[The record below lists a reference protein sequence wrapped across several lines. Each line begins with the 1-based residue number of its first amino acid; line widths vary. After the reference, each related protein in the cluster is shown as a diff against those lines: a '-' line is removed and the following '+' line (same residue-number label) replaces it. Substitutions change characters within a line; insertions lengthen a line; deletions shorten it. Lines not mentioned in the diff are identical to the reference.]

1 MAKSIFEILSDLQTE
16 TSVPGF
22 GDSIAHTIPRD
33 IFPTAEEFENENK
46 LLAWAEERGYVHALL
61 QMGLQKGLIDVRAKF
76 KSCRKGDTWSPGY
89 GQRNIDAHKW
99 EITERPNATANKKVS
114 EAVLAVGRKMVDA
127 MRTTGQPEEIIFAAL
142 SGVYGE
148 AVTKE
153 LLKS

>member
-1 MAKSIFEILSDLQTE
+1 MAKSIFEILADLQTE
-16 TSVPGF
+16 TSVPGY
-22 GDSIAHTIPRD
+22 GAEVPHTIPRRL
-33 IFPTAEEFENENK
+33 FPTSEVFENKE
-46 LLAWAEERGYVHALL
+46 LLLNWAEENGYTQALI
-61 QMGLQKGLIDVRAKF
+61 QQGLQKGLIDCRAKF
-76 KSCRKGDTWSPGY
+76 KACKKNDTWSIEY
-89 GQRNIDAHKW
+89 GQANVDSHKW
-99 EITERPNATANKKVS
+99 EITERPNAAANKKVS

>member
-16 TSVPGF
+16 TSVPGY

-76 KSCRKGDTWSPGY
+76 KACKKGDTWTPDY
-89 GQRNIDAHKW
+89 GQRNIDSHKW
-99 EITERPNATANKKVS
+99 EITARPKSGDKVKTAIDTLSKLSS
-114 EAVLAVGRKMVDA
+114 EQLA
-127 MRTTGQPEEIIFAAL
+127 EILAKL
-142 SGVYGE
+142 G
-148 AVTKE
+148 K
-153 LLKS
+153 

>member
-1 MAKSIFEILSDLQTE
+1 MAKSIFEILADLITE
-16 TSVPGF
+16 TSVPEMGKT
-22 GDSIAHTIPRD
+22 IEHTIPRSL
-33 IFPTAEEFENENK
+33 FPTAEEFENEEK
-46 LLAWAEERGYVHALL
+46 LLNWARANGYVHALL

-76 KSCRKGDTWSPGY
+76 KSCKKDDTWTPEY
-89 GQRNIDAHKW
+89 GQANVNSHKW
-99 EITERPNATANKKVS
+99 EITERPNAAANKKVS

-127 MRTTGQPEEIIFAAL
+127 MRATGQPEEIIFAAL

>member
-1 MAKSIFEILSDLQTE
+1 MAKSIFEILGDLQTE
-16 TSVPGF
+16 TSVPE
-22 GDSIAHTIPRD
+22 IKETVQHTIPRSL
-33 IFPTAEEFENENK
+33 FPTAEEFENEEK
-46 LLAWAEERGYVHALL
+46 LLTWARANGYVHALL

-76 KSCRKGDTWSPGY
+76 KSCKKDDTWTPDY
-89 GQRNIDAHKW
+89 GQANVDSHKW
-99 EITERPNATANKKVS
+99 EITERPNAAANKKVS

-127 MRTTGQPEEIIFAAL
+127 MRSTGQPEEIIFAAL